1 MIFFLNTIKAFFAI
15 FGVMDPL
22 GNVPVFLSLT
32 ENFDYKI
39 KKQLAIK
46 AVITAGII
54 LIIFLFLGNMI
65 LDFFHISVQSFRIAG
80 GIILILIGLQIL
92 FDIRFAKETSTQID
106 DISAVPLATPL
117 IAGPGM
123 ITAVIIFSKEYGYLI
138 TIIGIF
144 ANLLL
149 SWILFRFAH
158 HIVKLVGKNGTL
170 IFAKFMSLILV
181 AIGVEFIKNAF
192 NF

>member
-1 MIFFLNTIKAFFAI
+1 MIR
-15 FGVMDPL
+15 
-22 GNVPVFLSLT
+22 
-32 ENFDYKI
+32 
-39 KKQLAIK
+39 
-46 AVITAGII
+46 AGII
-54 LIIFLFLGNMI
+54 LLIFLFLGNMI

-92 FDIRFAKETSTQID
+92 FGVKFTKESQSQMD

-123 ITAVIIFSKEYGYLI
+123 ITATIIFSKEYGYTI
-138 TIIGIF
+138 TIIAIA

-149 SWILFRFAH
+149 SWLLFRYAH
-158 HIVKLVGKNGTL
+158 YILKFLGRSGTL
-170 IFAKFMSLILV
+170 MFAKFMSLILV

-192 NF
+192 NL